1 MNATAFPLDTPLA
14 PTETKASTA
23 LPQNGL
29 SSREQQQQSAGWD
42 DVIIQPAFEV
52 PLAAKYGGEGVGG
65 ATIDSFINLLLDSH
79 TQGCF
84 ASCHAETAKHSS
96 SPPPPLCRTL
106 IVSNAC

>member
-29 SSREQQQQSAGWD
+29 SSRQQQQQSAGWD

-52 PLAAKYGGEGVGG
+52 PLAAKYGGEGVWGG
-65 ATIDSFINLLLDSH
+65 NNRFFYKPLAGQSH
-79 TQGCF
+79 TGVLRLMPCRDSEALQQP
-84 ASCHAETAKHSS
+84 A
-96 SPPPPLCRTL
+96 PPLFVAL
-106 IVSNAC
+106 